1 MKKVVLTLITVAMA
15 AGSSFAQVD
24 KALVE
29 AQKKSIVDA
38 VKKSDEAVKK
48 APAKPRVWL
57 ERAVAYFDLASFPD
71 STLSTTDLDAAF
83 KAVEFADKAIKLD
96 TKEGKKGSIAKD
108 AEKMLSGRDKAYGA
122 FMNMGVVKYQ
132 GKDYTSSY
140 RFMAK
145 ASEVAP
151 TDTVSAMYTGVVA
164 QLCQKDAEARTAYEN
179 YLNNGGKDVAILYGL
194 AQIYKSAKE
203 EERALSLIDRGI
215 EMYPTNKDLKNEK
228 FNMLIA
234 FNRIDQAITQLKES
248 VAKDP
253 KDVMNLFNL
262 GLLYENKINTLKEDA
277 NKIADA
283 SNKVADANR
292 KITSH
297 KDKAEVFID
306 ELKRTKAKLKTAK
319 PNIKPAIQN
328 QIKRLEESIAKDNE
342 ELKLLIGEKEAAEKE
357 VGDEAANKAKIDEL
371 TGKINALKSEV
382 PSFYE
387 RALAIDPAYYD
398 ALYQLGAYYFNE
410 GAEIKRIVNG
420 MDMATYQKEG
430 KAVEAK
436 LAEKYQMAVPFF
448 ERALKVKKDEDLKEI
463 LKQIYRE
470 LKIDKQID

>member
-48 APAKPRVWL
+48 APAKPRLWL
-57 ERAVAYFDLASFPD
+57 ERSVAYFDLASFPD
-71 STLSTTDLDAAF
+71 STLSTTDIDAAF
-83 KAVEFADKAIKLD
+83 KAMEFAAEAIKLD

-140 RFMAK
+140 RYMAK

-179 YLNNGGKDVAILYGL
+179 YLKNGGKDVAILYGL

-203 EERALSLIDRGI
+203 EDKAISLIDRGI

-319 PNIKPAIQN
+319 PNLKPAIQN

-357 VGDEAANKAKIDEL
+357 VGDVAANKAKIDEL

-436 LAEKYQMAVPFF
+436 LAEKYQMAIPFF

>member
-1 MKKVVLTLITVAMA
+1 M
-15 AGSSFAQVD
+15 
-24 KALVE
+24 
-29 AQKKSIVDA
+29 
-38 VKKSDEAVKK
+38 
-48 APAKPRVWL
+48 
-57 ERAVAYFDLASFPD
+57 
-71 STLSTTDLDAAF
+71 
-83 KAVEFADKAIKLD
+83 
-96 TKEGKKGSIAKD
+96 
-108 AEKMLSGRDKAYGA
+108 
-122 FMNMGVVKYQ
+122 
-132 GKDYTSSY
+132 
-140 RFMAK
+140 
-145 ASEVAP
+145 
-151 TDTVSAMYTGVVA
+151 
-164 QLCQKDAEARTAYEN
+164 
-179 YLNNGGKDVAILYGL
+179 
-194 AQIYKSAKE
+194 
-203 EERALSLIDRGI
+203 
-215 EMYPTNKDLKNEK
+215 
-228 FNMLIA
+228 
-234 FNRIDQAITQLKES
+234 
-248 VAKDP
+248 
-253 KDVMNLFNL
+253 
-262 GLLYENKINTLKEDA
+262 
-277 NKIADA
+277 
-283 SNKVADANR
+283 
-292 KITSH
+292 
-297 KDKAEVFID
+297 FID

>member
-29 AQKKSIVDA
+29 AQKKSITDA
-38 VKKSDEAVKK
+38 IKKADETAKKSPTK
-48 APAKPRVWL
+48 ARVWL
-57 ERAVAYFDLASFPD
+57 DRAVAYFDLASFPD
-71 STLSTTDLDAAF
+71 STLSTSDLDAAF
-83 KAVEFADKAIKLD
+83 KAVDFASEAIKLD

-108 AEKMLSGRDKAYGA
+108 AEKLLIGREKAYGA

-132 GKDYTSSY
+132 GKDYTASY
-140 RFMAK
+140 RYMAK
-145 ASEVAP
+145 ASEIAP
-151 TDTVSAMYTGVVA
+151 TDTMSAMYTGVVA

-179 YLNNGGKDVAILYGL
+179 YMKNGGKDVAILYGL

-203 EERALSLIDRGI
+203 EEKSLAIIDQGI
-215 EMYPTNKDLKNEK
+215 AIYPSNKDLKNEK

-234 FNRIDQAITQLKES
+234 FNRIDQAIAQLKES

-262 GLLYENKINTLKEDA
+262 GLLYENKVNTLKEEA
-277 NKIADA
+277 NKISDA
-283 SNKVADANR
+283 TNKVADARR
-292 KITSH
+292 KIASH

-306 ELKRTKAKLKTAK
+306 ELKRTKAKLKTVK
-319 PNIKPAIQN
+319 PNQKAVIQS
-328 QIKRLEESIAKDNE
+328 QINKLEASIAKDNE
-342 ELKLLIGEKEAAEKE
+342 ELKFLEGERVEAEKA
-357 VGDEAANKAKIDEL
+357 VGDEAANKAKLEEL
-371 TGKINALKSEV
+371 TGKINVLKQEL
-382 PSFYE
+382 PTFYE
-387 RALAIDPAYYD
+387 RALAADPNYYD

-420 MDMATYQKEG
+420 MDMATYNKEG

-436 LAEKYQMAVPFF
+436 LAEKYQQAIPFF

-463 LKQIYRE
+463 LKQIYRD
-470 LKIDKQID
+470 LKIDKQVD

>member
-48 APAKPRVWL
+48 APTKPRVWL

-83 KAVEFADKAIKLD
+83 KAVEFTAEAIKLD
-96 TKEGKKGSIAKD
+96 TKDGKKGSVAKD
-108 AEKMLSGRDKAYGA
+108 AEKLLTGREKAYGA

-140 RFMAK
+140 RYMAK

-151 TDTVSAMYTGVVA
+151 TDTISAMYTGVVA
-164 QLCQKDAEARTAYEN
+164 QLCQKDPEARAAYEN
-179 YLNNGGKDVAILYGL
+179 YMKNGGKDVAIIYGL
-194 AQIYKSAKE
+194 AQIYKTAKE
-203 EERALSLIDRGI
+203 EDKALTLIDQGI
-215 EMYPTNKDLKNEK
+215 QIYPSNKDLKNEK

-234 FNRIDQAITQLKES
+234 FNRIDQAIGQLKETVS
-248 VAKDP
+248 KDS
-253 KDVMNLFNL
+253 KDVMSLFNL
-262 GLLYENKINTLKEDA
+262 GLLYENKINTLKEEA

-283 SNKVADANR
+283 SNKVADARR
-292 KITSH
+292 KIASH
-297 KDKAEVFID
+297 KDKAEVFVD

-319 PNIKPAIQN
+319 PNQKPVIQS
-328 QIKRLEESIAKDNE
+328 QINKLEASIAKDNE
-342 ELKLLIGEKEAAEKE
+342 ELKLLEGEKAEAEKA
-357 VGDEAANKAKIDEL
+357 VGDEVANKAKIDEL
-371 TGKINALKSEV
+371 TAKINMLKTEV

-398 ALYQLGAYYFNE
+398 ALYQLGALYFNE
-410 GAEIKRIVNG
+410 GAEIKRLVNA
-420 MDMATYQKEG
+420 MDMATYQKDG
-430 KAVEAK
+430 KAYEAK
-436 LAEKYQMAVPFF
+436 MAAKYQEAVPFF

-463 LKQIYRE
+463 LKQIYRD
-470 LKIDKQID
+470 LKIDKQVD